1 MSVEGSTKEL
11 NNELPS
17 EENVNDLGQP
27 LKFEEGFTAKA
38 VIGGLFIAFIML
50 PGALYL
56 GLVAGQTLGGAA
68 QWVTIVLFAEIAK
81 RSFVQLKRQEI
92 YMLFYVTGGLMAV
105 AATGGGAGGAF
116 GGLIWSQ
123 YFVQSPQAGEIA
135 RMIPHWVVPPAD
147 SPALANRTFL
157 DPAWTTPILLLIA
170 GEVLSRMNWLGMG
183 YLVFRMTSDVEKL
196 PFPMAPVAVAGA
208 TALTE
213 AQNKEESW
221 RWQVF
226 SIGTMIGLVFGV
238 IYLAVP
244 IFTGVV
250 LSKPLMLIPIPFI
263 DLTKNTENILPSAL
277 TGISGDL
284 TNVLIGFVIPYEI
297 VAGMFA
303 SSILAQIVANPIL
316 QKNGLLPTWRY
327 GMGTIES
334 QLSTNLDFWM
344 SVGIGVQIAIAII
357 GIYSVVKASMN
368 ARRNARERRAGSS
381 SIPAGRGDFPVILA
395 FGSWFAATIGSILIC
410 HSLVPKFPWWILVAF
425 GLVYSPIMS
434 YVSARMFGLTGMGVA
449 IPFVREAAVF
459 KSGYTGFDIWFA
471 PIPINDV
478 GAIAQRFREVELT
491 GTKFTSILKAEAFML
506 PVMLIA
512 SFLWW
517 SFFWHSDPIPS
528 PQFTFAQKFWP
539 VNATM
544 QSMWFT
550 AFRDREDSFLFKVL
564 KPDVMVGSGVG
575 SIMMFMALSAFKVP
589 ALYFYGFAAGIGGLP
604 HTTIPTF
611 IGAVAGKYYFG
622 KRFGADKWRN
632 YAPVLLAGFS
642 CGMGLTGMSAIALA
656 MISKSVSYLPY

>member
-1 MSVEGSTKEL
+1 MSVEGSTIEPT
-11 NNELPS
+11 NELA
-17 EENVNDLGQP
+17 NDATVGNTGQP
-27 LKFEEGFTAKA
+27 PKFEDGFTAKA

-56 GLVAGQTLGGAA
+56 GLVAGQSLGGAA

-81 RSFVQLKRQEI
+81 RSFIQLKRQEI

-105 AATGGGAGGAF
+105 ATTGAGGGAF
-116 GGLIWSQ
+116 GSLIWSQ
-123 YFVQSPQAGEIA
+123 YFIQSPQAGQIA
-135 RMIPHWVVPPAD
+135 HMIPHWVVPPANAA
-147 SPALANRTFL
+147 ALAERTFL
-157 DPAWTTPILLLIA
+157 DPVWKIPILLLISA
-170 GEVLSRMNWLGMG
+170 EVLSRMNWLGMG
-183 YLVFRMTSDVEKL
+183 YLVFRLTSDIERL

-208 TALTE
+208 TALAE
-213 AQNKEESW
+213 AQSKEESW

-226 SIGTMIGLVFGV
+226 SIGTMMGLIFGV
-238 IYLAVP
+238 VYLAIP

-263 DLTKNTENILPSAL
+263 DLTKNTENMLPAAL

-284 TNVLIGFVIPYEI
+284 TNVLIGFVLPFEI
-297 VAGMFA
+297 VAGMFG
-303 SSILAQIVANPIL
+303 SSVLAQIVTNPIL
-316 QKNGLLPTWRY
+316 QKNGLLPTWRP
-327 GMGTIES
+327 GMGTIEA

-344 SVGIGVQIAIAII
+344 SVGIGVQIAVAVI
-357 GIYSVVKASMN
+357 GIYSIVKASISAQRKAKENRMGN
-368 ARRNARERRAGSS
+368 TYA
-381 SIPAGRGDFPVILA
+381 IPKDRGDFPILLA
-395 FGSWFAATIGSILIC
+395 FASWFAATIGSILIC
-410 HSLVPKFPWWILVAF
+410 HSLVPNFPWLILAAF
-425 GLVYSPIMS
+425 GLLYSPIMS

-449 IPFVREAAVF
+449 IPFIREAAIF
-459 KSGYTGFDIWFA
+459 KSGYKGFDVWFA

-544 QSMWFT
+544 QSMWLT
-550 AFRDREDSFLFKVL
+550 AYRDRENSFLFKVM
-564 KPDVMVGSGVG
+564 KPDVMVGAGAG
-575 SIMMFMALSAFKVP
+575 SILLFMVMSVFKIP

-611 IGAVAGKYYFG
+611 IGAMAGKFYFA
-622 KRFGADKWRN
+622 KRFGAEKWRS
-632 YAPVLLAGFS
+632 YAPVILAGFS
-642 CGMGLTGMSAIALA
+642 CGMGLIGMTAIALA